1 MGFTYGTTRVGA
13 RHPATPAASRS
24 VPAPRAAPVER
35 RPCPSTTELLNAFS
49 AAFGQGDV
57 DAIADCYTTPAI
69 VVTDERSVVFGSREE
84 VAGGFAA
91 ALTRYW
97 SSGVVPVGYTVE
109 HETALTAALREVTVE
124 WRHRDGTG
132 RVRFRD
138 RYRYLLRREA
148 DGGLRI
154 HVAVVLDP
162 GVVAPI
168 GGGGE
173 A

>member
-1 MGFTYGTTRVGA
+1 MGFTNGTTRVGA
-13 RHPATPAASRS
+13 RQPATGAARA

-35 RPCPSTTELLNAFS
+35 RPCTTTTALLDAFS

-84 VAGGFAA
+84 VIGGFVA
-91 ALTRYW
+91 ALSRYW

-109 HETALTAALREVTVE
+109 HETALTAGLREVTVE
-124 WRHRDGTG
+124 WRHRDATD
-132 RVRFRD
+132 RLRFRD

-148 DGGLRI
+148 DGDLRI

-162 GVVAPI
+162 GVVAPV
-168 GGGGE
+168 GGSGE
-173 A
+173 I